1 MDDDIDHLLI
11 CKLVLEKAG
20 YKILGIPGCKEDEE
34 LRVAV
39 REFTPELIFMDHNMP
54 GRCGMDLTRKLK
66 AEDEFMHI
74 PVIYFTSEADIAL
87 LAAEAGADGHLRKP
101 FDSEGLLC
109 IARQYAAT

>member
-11 CKLVLEKAG
+11 CKLVLKKAG
-20 YKILGIPGCKEDEE
+20 YKILGIPGCK
-34 LRVAV
+34 
-39 REFTPELIFMDHNMP
+39 
-54 GRCGMDLTRKLK
+54 
-66 AEDEFMHI
+66 EDEFMHI

-109 IARQYAAT
+109 VARQYAAT